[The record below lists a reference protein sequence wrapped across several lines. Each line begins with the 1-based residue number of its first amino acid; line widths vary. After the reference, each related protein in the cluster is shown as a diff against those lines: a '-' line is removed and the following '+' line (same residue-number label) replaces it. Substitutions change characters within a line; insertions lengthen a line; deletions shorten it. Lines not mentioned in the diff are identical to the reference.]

1 MIHCFHNLSFQCLR
15 YEFVPSFVFTRDS
28 CHATSGQIRRIFAA
42 VAECAS
48 ATFSAFS
55 LLIFQA
61 CVTINRNTLSTLV
74 RIECAKFISAL
85 PLGSEVAEAQRRT
98 DGTRRWRIAGKPSDT
113 TRPRHPVDSV
123 SQLDHSRSHL
133 RKMSLLRNYCHVP
146 RVVRRHPPSRR

>member
-1 MIHCFHNLSFQCLR
+1 MIHCFHNLSFKCLLDGLLPPP
-15 YEFVPSFVFTRDS
+15 VVNRDS
-28 CHATSGQIRRIFAA
+28 CHTTSGQIRWIFAA
-42 VAECAS
+42 VAVCAS
-48 ATFSAFS
+48 ATFTAFS

-74 RIECAKFISAL
+74 CIECAKFISAL
-85 PLGSEVAEAQRRT
+85 PLCSEVAEAQRRT

-123 SQLDHSRSHL
+123 SQLDHSWSHL
-133 RKMSLLRNYCHVP
+133 RKMSFLRNYCHVP